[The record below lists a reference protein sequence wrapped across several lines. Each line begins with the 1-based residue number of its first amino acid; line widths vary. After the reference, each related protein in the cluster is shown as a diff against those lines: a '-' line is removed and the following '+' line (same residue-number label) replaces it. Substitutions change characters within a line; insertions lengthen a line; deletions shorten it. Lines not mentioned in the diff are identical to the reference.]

1 MENLVSQTSLISCGI
16 VLVGILIT
24 IGLLRFLANF
34 FIIIIFGTAIFSP
47 IGLSY
52 YNNLNNLNID
62 DSLLYLYAFG
72 IGAFATILTI
82 PLWGI
87 SSIMNFKDN
96 SQIEKM
102 KNIQK
107 DLDNLKKN

>member
-16 VLVGILIT
+16 VLVAILIT
-24 IGLLRFLANF
+24 IGLLRFLANS
-34 FIIIIFGTAIFSP
+34 FIIIIFGTAILSP

-62 DSLLYLYAFG
+62 NGLLYLYAFG